1 MVGNCVSF
9 LRLEEPLNA
18 FNAVISGFF
27 YKLWNDNDWKGY
39 FVNVLLIVFIIL
51 FIGFIEKQ
59 WLLEL
64 LKIYI

>member
-9 LRLEEPLNA
+9 LRLGEPLNA

-27 YKLWNDNDWKGY
+27 YKLWNDNDWTGY
-39 FVNVLLIVFIIL
+39 FVNVIVSIIL